1 MLLFYSDVVNGQNIT
16 TTPRWIGING
26 ISNTL
31 SDTSS
36 ALTVISNEAN
46 KISSSSDPWTTTDPP
61 NFERNLSYAYGN
73 YSSSKLPNPNPA
85 SSQNGGLT
93 SITPLY
99 IKNYGNYTKD
109 STILNSIF
117 KEYSTKIS
125 GSISFLNQAKGAAS
139 NISSYE
145 SKIQSQLQSARDNIN
160 SFNSTFTSVG
170 NTFDGIVKIV
180 KLSI

>member
-1 MLLFYSDVVNGQNIT
+1 MLLFYNDVVNGQNIT

-26 ISNTL
+26 ISKSL
-31 SDTSS
+31 SDTSN
-36 ALTVISNEAN
+36 ALTVISNEAK

-61 NFERNLSYAYGN
+61 NFEKNLSDAYGT
-73 YSSSKLPNPNPA
+73 YGSSNLPNPNPA
-85 SSQNGGLT
+85 ASQNGGAS

-125 GSISFLNQAKGAAS
+125 ASISFINQAKGAAS

-145 SKIQSQLQSARDNIN
+145 NKIQSQLQSAKDNID

-170 NTFDGIVKIV
+170 TTFDGIVSIV
-180 KLSI
+180 NI